1 MMAVQALHLRIWK
14 LHWNNPNFAHIS
26 VCISNTSRTSSLL
39 ILNLDHLNLSNLVY
53 WKVSMHMARFAIR
66 WSLKSLPN
74 QTILW
79 FCELVIV
86 FILASG
92 YNKETK
98 CSSNGAWIC
107 SNCTFLITAE
117 NTKQISWFIC
127 RLPRDIMVAAKEG

>member
-74 QTILW
+74 PTILW
-79 FCELVIV
+79 FYKKTTALNYCSVLLLLLLLHIIGKRRENRFSKTGNWRNFWNFAYKYNEIRLVW
-86 FILASG
+86 
-92 YNKETK
+92 K
-98 CSSNGAWIC
+98 
-107 SNCTFLITAE
+107 
-117 NTKQISWFIC
+117 SWNQ
-127 RLPRDIMVAAKEG
+127 L